1 MLLLFLPLLNVVLKL
16 LMQQRFLMFQL
27 LLLLLLLLLRIFI
40 FMLLLLLPLKL
51 QYGFWVYNRHVLARH
66 PSGIRRLLLLL
77 LLLLLLR
84 W

>member
-16 LMQQRFLMFQL
+16 LMQQRFLMFQ
-27 LLLLLLLLLRIFI
+27 LLLLLLLRIFI

-51 QYGFWVYNRHVLARH
+51 QYGFWVYNRHVLVRH
-66 PSGIRRLLLLL
+66 PCGIRRLLLLL
-77 LLLLLLR
+77 LLLLR

>member
-16 LMQQRFLMFQL
+16 LMQQRFLMFP
-27 LLLLLLLLLRIFI
+27 LLLLLLLLRIFI

-66 PSGIRRLLLLL
+66 PCGIRRLLLLL
-77 LLLLLLR
+77 LLLR